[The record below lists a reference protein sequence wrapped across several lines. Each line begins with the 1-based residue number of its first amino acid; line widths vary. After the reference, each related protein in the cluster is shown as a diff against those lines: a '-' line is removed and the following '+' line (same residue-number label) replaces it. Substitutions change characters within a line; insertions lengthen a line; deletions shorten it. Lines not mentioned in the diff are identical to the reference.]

1 MTDDIDAL
9 EASLT
14 QRSIELSITVDG
26 TTYREFVPIKDGFP
40 TRHADEDEAV
50 MILASQVGGIALQV
64 IAQHFAP
71 GLLETV
77 SAEFTEELEKIR
89 NGEAGGEE

>member
-14 QRSIELSITVDG
+14 QRFIELSITVDG

-40 TRHADEDEAV
+40 TRYVDEDEAV

-71 GLLETV
+71 GLLESV
-77 SAEFTEELEKIR
+77 SAEFTRHLDEIR
-89 NGEAGGEE
+89 DGGAGGEE